1 MNPIYLGRGLL
12 VGGLIATLL
21 AGAPALLLQVI
32 PALDGGFITVLAVML
47 LLTVV
52 PLAVMIASAGA
63 ILLLWGLV
71 QRRG

>member
-32 PALDGGFITVLAVML
+32 PALDSGFISVLAVML
-47 LLTVV
+47 LLTVL
-52 PLAVMIASAGA
+52 PLAVLFASVGA
-63 ILLLWGLV
+63 VLLLWGLV
-71 QRRG
+71 RRRG